1 MSLFMRRGKAARTTE
16 RKTYNLCSTCHQC
29 IRSIRVLKIGV
40 CNFSVLMV
48 LNAVFGFDR
57 NLLRFSGFG

>member
-1 MSLFMRRGKAARTTE
+1 MARITE
-16 RKTYNLCSTCHQC
+16 RKTIIYSTCHQS
-29 IRSIRVLKIGV
+29 IRSIMVLKIGV

-57 NLLRFSGFG
+57 NLLRFCGFG